1 MIFDNNIFLKSNKS
15 VNLDLVFDNKNLQ
28 NGGTKNKEGKT
39 QETSKNNAVF
49 KQLVSQEKWVSF
61 FGLSFFFQSS
71 PAKYKKTGSVFQVF
85 RIDWQS
91 SK

>member
-49 KQLVSQEKWVSF
+49 KQLVDYHFSSSQVRQNTKKLDQF
-61 FGLSFFFQSS
+61 FKFSETIGR
-71 PAKYKKTGSVFQVF
+71 ARNKKNN
-85 RIDWQS
+85 
-91 SK
+91 

>member
-49 KQLVSQEKWVSF
+49 KQLVS
-61 FGLSFFFQSS
+61 
-71 PAKYKKTGSVFQVF
+71 
-85 RIDWQS
+85 
-91 SK
+91 